1 MDFRNFLSSKSEK
14 IGFFEQFLVIFSMKE
29 ASNQKMVLEN
39 VVQNFMMNMILKKNE
54 GGRNPPPRARRPKKK
69 ARVLRGY
76 PARKN
81 AIERLKE
88 SSVLPLFRL
97 PKKFD
102 ASVSYAAS

>member
-54 GGRNPPPRARRPKKK
+54 GGGRNPPPPGLEDLKKSPGFK
-69 ARVLRGY
+69 GLIDR
-76 PARKN
+76 N
-81 AIERLKE
+81 TH
-88 SSVLPLFRL
+88 LFG
-97 PKKFD
+97 F
-102 ASVSYAAS
+102 